1 MKLTGR
7 RESSNVDDR
16 RGSSKTKTVG
26 GVSLVGIIIAMVI
39 AYLQGG
45 NPLSVLTDSN
55 LAGSI
60 TSSVTANGTDT
71 DYQPSAEEE
80 QMATFCRQ
88 ILASTEDVWTKKF
101 AAEGLTYEP
110 PTLVLFTESVQS
122 ACGGATSSVGPFYCS
137 GDNCL
142 YIDLSFLLTMKESL
156 GVKASQGKDLREL
169 AYAYVVAHE
178 VGHHVQNL
186 LGTLPKVHNQM
197 SGLSE
202 AKANQLSVRLELQ
215 ADYLAGVWAAGE
227 NELYNSL
234 EDGDMED
241 AISTALVI
249 GDDYLQ
255 KKAQGRTVPESFTHG
270 TAQQRAKYLRAGMNG
285 GSIKGADALFQGN
298 YEDL

>member
-16 RGSSKTKTVG
+16 RGSKTGKTVG
-26 GVSLVGIIIAMVI
+26 GVSIIGIIIAMVV

-45 NPLSVLTDSN
+45 NPLSVLTSQD
-55 LAGSI
+55 L
-60 TSSVTANGTDT
+60 SSVVAGVTTNGTDT
-71 DYQPSAEEE
+71 DYQPTAEEE

-101 AAEGLTYEP
+101 KEEGLTYQA

-156 GVKASQGKDLREL
+156 GVKASKGKNLQDL

-186 LGTLPKVHNQM
+186 LGILPKVHQQM

-227 NELYNSL
+227 NDMYKSL
-234 EDGDMED
+234 EDGDIED

-255 KKAQGRTVPESFTHG
+255 KKARGQAVPESFTHG
-270 TAQQRAKYLRAGMNG
+270 TAQQRAKYLKAGMNG
-285 GSIKGADALFQGN
+285 GSIAGADILFQGK